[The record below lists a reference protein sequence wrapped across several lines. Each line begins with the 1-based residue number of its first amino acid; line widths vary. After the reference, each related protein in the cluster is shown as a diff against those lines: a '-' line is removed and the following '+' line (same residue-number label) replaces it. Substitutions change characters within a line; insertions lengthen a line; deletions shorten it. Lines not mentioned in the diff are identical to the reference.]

1 MNLEVHN
8 TPIKWRNPAMAL
20 GGNPIFN
27 GKSFRGATQ
36 APPVPQ
42 APYGQAPYGQ
52 QPYGQPFGQQGYG
65 QQPYGQAPY
74 GQQGYGQQPMTSEQL
89 QQMYNQPAA
98 GPADTGRMTFDDVI
112 VKTAA
117 CLGVLLVGAAVTMF
131 VSMGLASLLMIV
143 GALGGF
149 VLALVNTFKK
159 QPSPALI
166 LAYAGLEGLFLGGL
180 TRVLDTMYPGVGLQ
194 AVLGTLSVF
203 TVTLLL
209 FKSGKVRATPKAMK
223 FFMIA
228 IVGYA
233 LFSVVNLVMMV
244 TGLTTEPFGLRSG
257 IIGIAIGILAIGLAA
272 FSLVMDF
279 TSIEAGVRSGAPQR
293 FSWTAA
299 FGLTVTLVW
308 LYVEIIRLL
317 AILRGDD

>member
-1 MNLEVHN
+1 
-8 TPIKWRNPAMAL
+8 MAL

-27 GKSFRGATQ
+27 GKNFRGATQ

-42 APYGQAPYGQ
+42 AQYGQNPYGQQYGQAPGRAPGQ
-52 QPYGQPFGQQGYG
+52 VMDAQGGWMAQQ
-65 QQPYGQAPY
+65 QN
-74 GQQGYGQQPMTSEQL
+74 MTHDQL

-98 GPADTGRMTFDDVI
+98 GPAETGRMTFDDVI
-112 VKTAA
+112 IKTAA
-117 CLGVLLVGAAVTMF
+117 CLGVLIAGAAVTLF
-131 VSMGLASLLMIV
+131 VSMPLASLLMIV

-194 AVLGTLSVF
+194 AVIGTLSVF
-203 TVTLLL
+203 AVTLLL

-228 IVGYA
+228 MVGYA
-233 LFSVVNLVMMV
+233 LFSVVNLVMMM

-257 IIGIAIGILAIGLAA
+257 IIGVVIGVLAIGLAA

-279 TSIEAGVRSGAPQR
+279 TSIEEGVRNGAPER

>member
-1 MNLEVHN
+1 
-8 TPIKWRNPAMAL
+8 MAL

-27 GKSFRGATQ
+27 GMNFRGATQ

-42 APYGQAPYGQ
+42 AQFGQNPYGQNAYGQNPYGQAPGRAPGQ
-52 QPYGQPFGQQGYG
+52 VMDTQGGWMAQQ
-65 QQPYGQAPY
+65 QN
-74 GQQGYGQQPMTSEQL
+74 MTHDQL
-89 QQMYNQPAA
+89 QQMYNRPAA
-98 GPADTGRMTFDDVI
+98 GPVETGRMTFDDVI
-112 VKTAA
+112 MKTTA
-117 CLGVLLVGAAVTMF
+117 CLGAVIAGAAVTL
-131 VSMGLASLLMIV
+131 VVAEGLAYMLMML

-166 LAYAGLEGLFLGGL
+166 LAYAALEGFFLGGL
-180 TRVLDTMYPGVGLQ
+180 TRILDGLYPGVGLQ
-194 AVLGTLSVF
+194 AVIGTLSVF
-203 TVTLLL
+203 GVTLLL
-209 FKSGKVRATPKAMK
+209 FKSGKVRATPKAMR

-228 IVGYA
+228 MIGYA
-233 LFSVVNLVMMV
+233 VFALINMLMVV
-244 TGLTTEPFGLRSG
+244 TGAVKEPFGLSTSIEILG
-257 IIGIAIGILAIGLAA
+257 IPLGVFIGLLAIGLAA
-272 FSLVMDF
+272 FSLIMDF
-279 TSIEAGVRSGAPQR
+279 TSIEAGVRSGAPER

>member
-1 MNLEVHN
+1 
-8 TPIKWRNPAMAL
+8 MAL

-27 GKSFRGATQ
+27 GKNFRGATQ
-36 APPVPQ
+36 APPASH
-42 APYGQAPYGQ
+42 APGYGQNPYGQ
-52 QPYGQPFGQQGYG
+52 QTGWNPAQQT
-65 QQPYGQAPY
+65 
-74 GQQGYGQQPMTSEQL
+74 MSNDQL
-89 QQMYNQPAA
+89 QDLYKRPAA

-112 VKTAA
+112 MKTAA
-117 CLGVLLVGAAVTMF
+117 CLGAVVAGAAVTL
-131 VSMGLASLLMIV
+131 VVAQGLASMLMIV

-159 QPSPALI
+159 QPSPGLI
-166 LAYAGLEGLFLGGL
+166 LAYAALEGLFLGGL
-180 TRVLDTMYPGVGLQ
+180 TRILDGMFPGVGLQ
-194 AVLGTLSVF
+194 AVIGTLSVF
-203 TVTLLL
+203 AVTLVL
-209 FKSGKVRATPKAMK
+209 FRSGKVRATPKAMR

-228 IVGYA
+228 MIGYA
-233 LFSVVNLVMMV
+233 VFALINMVMLW
-244 TGLTTEPFGLRSG
+244 TGAVQTPFGLRTSVEIFG
-257 IIGIAIGILAIGLAA
+257 IPLGVFIGLLAIGLAA
-272 FSLVMDF
+272 FSLIMDF

>member
-1 MNLEVHN
+1 
-8 TPIKWRNPAMAL
+8 MAL

-27 GKSFRGATQ
+27 GKNFRGATL

-42 APYGQAPYGQ
+42 AQYGQNPYGQAQYGQNPYGQAPGRAPGRVMDAQGGWMAQ
-52 QPYGQPFGQQGYG
+52 QQN
-65 QQPYGQAPY
+65 
-74 GQQGYGQQPMTSEQL
+74 MTQDQL

-98 GPADTGRMTFDDVI
+98 GPAETGRMTFDDVI
-112 VKTAA
+112 IKTAA
-117 CLGVLLVGAAVTMF
+117 CLGAVIAGAAVTM
-131 VSMGLASLLMIV
+131 VVAQGLASLLMLV

-166 LAYAGLEGLFLGGL
+166 LAYAALEGLFLGGL
-180 TRVLDTMYPGVGLQ
+180 TRILDALYPGVGLQ
-194 AVLGTLSVF
+194 AVIGTLSVF
-203 TVTLLL
+203 GVTLLL
-209 FKSGKVRATPKAMK
+209 FKSGKVRATPKAMR

-228 IVGYA
+228 LTGYA
-233 LFSVVNLVMMV
+233 VFALINMVMMW
-244 TGLTTEPFGLRSG
+244 TGAVDSPFGLRTSIHIFG
-257 IIGIAIGILAIGLAA
+257 IPLGVFIGILAIGLAA
-272 FSLVMDF
+272 FSLIMDF
-279 TSIEAGVRSGAPQR
+279 TSIEAGVRSGAPER

>member
-1 MNLEVHN
+1 
-8 TPIKWRNPAMAL
+8 MAL

-36 APPVPQ
+36 APPAPQ
-42 APYGQAPYGQ
+42 AYGGAPYGQQAYGQQPNAQAPYGQ
-52 QPYGQPFGQQGYG
+52 QTWNAQSQG
-65 QQPYGQAPY
+65 
-74 GQQGYGQQPMTSEQL
+74 MTDNQL
-89 QQMYNQPAA
+89 QDMYNQPSA

-117 CLGVLLVGAAVTMF
+117 CLGVLILGAAVTLT
-131 VSMGLASLLMIV
+131 VGLGLASMLMIV

-180 TRVLDTMYPGVGLQ
+180 TRILDTQYPGVGLQ
-194 AVLGTLSVF
+194 AVVGTLSVF
-203 TVTLLL
+203 AVTLLL
-209 FKSGKVRATPKAMK
+209 FKSGKVRATPKAMR

-228 IVGYA
+228 LGGYA
-233 LFSVVNLVMMV
+233 LFSVVNLVMMLTGV
-244 TGLTTEPFGLRSG
+244 TQEPFGLRSG
-257 IIGIAIGILAIGLAA
+257 VIGVVIGLLAIGLAA
-272 FSLVMDF
+272 FSLIMDF

>member
-1 MNLEVHN
+1 
-8 TPIKWRNPAMAL
+8 MAL

-27 GKSFRGATQ
+27 GKNFREATQ

-42 APYGQAPYGQ
+42 GPYGQAPYGQ
-52 QPYGQPFGQQGYG
+52 QPFG
-65 QQPYGQAPY
+65 QPYGQQAYGRAPVMD
-74 GQQGYGQQPMTSEQL
+74 GQGGYAQQNMTNEQL

-98 GPADTGRMTFDDVI
+98 GPADTGRMTYDDVI

-117 CLGVLLVGAAVTMF
+117 CLGILLVGAAVTLF

-194 AVLGTLSVF
+194 AVIGTLSVF

-228 IVGYA
+228 LVGYA
-233 LFSVVNLVMMV
+233 LFSLVNLVMMM

-257 IIGIAIGILAIGLAA
+257 IIGVVIGILAIGLAA

-279 TSIEAGVRSGAPQR
+279 TSIEAGVQSGAPQR

>member
-1 MNLEVHN
+1 
-8 TPIKWRNPAMAL
+8 MAL

-42 APYGQAPYGQ
+42 APYGHAP
-52 QPYGQPFGQQGYG
+52 YG

-74 GQQGYGQQPMTSEQL
+74 GQQAYGQPQNMTTEQL
-89 QQMYNQPAA
+89 QQMYSQPAA

-117 CLGVLLVGAAVTMF
+117 CLGVLLAGAAVTMF

-228 IVGYA
+228 LVGYA
-233 LFSVVNLVMMV
+233 LFSVVNLVMMM
-244 TGLTTEPFGLRSG
+244 TGLTSEPFGLRSG
-257 IIGIAIGILAIGLAA
+257 IIGVAIGILAIGLAA

-279 TSIEAGVRSGAPQR
+279 TSIEEGVRNGAPQR

-317 AILRGDD
+317 SILRGEE

>member
-1 MNLEVHN
+1 
-8 TPIKWRNPAMAL
+8 MAL

-27 GKSFRGATQ
+27 GKNFREATQ

-42 APYGQAPYGQ
+42 GPYGQAPYGQ
-52 QPYGQPFGQQGYG
+52 QPFG
-65 QQPYGQAPY
+65 QPYGQQAYGRAPVMD
-74 GQQGYGQQPMTSEQL
+74 GQGGYAQQNMTNEQL

-98 GPADTGRMTFDDVI
+98 GPADTGRMTYDDVI

-117 CLGVLLVGAAVTMF
+117 CLGILLVGAAVTLF

-194 AVLGTLSVF
+194 AVIGTLSVF

-209 FKSGKVRATPKAMK
+209 FKSGRVRATPKAMK

-228 IVGYA
+228 LVGYA
-233 LFSVVNLVMMV
+233 LFSLVNLVMMM
-244 TGLTTEPFGLRSG
+244 TGMTTEPFGLRSG
-257 IIGIAIGILAIGLAA
+257 IIGVVIGILAIGLAA

-279 TSIEAGVRSGAPQR
+279 TSIEAGVQAGAPQR

-308 LYVEIIRLL
+308 LYVEIIRVL
-317 AILRGDD
+317 AILRGEE

>member
-1 MNLEVHN
+1 
-8 TPIKWRNPAMAL
+8 MAL

-27 GKSFRGATQ
+27 GKNFRGATQ

-42 APYGQAPYGQ
+42 APYGQSQYGQ
-52 QPYGQPFGQQGYG
+52 QPYGQQSFGYAPGQVMDGQTGYAQQG
-65 QQPYGQAPY
+65 
-74 GQQGYGQQPMTSEQL
+74 MTSEQL

-98 GPADTGRMTFDDVI
+98 GPADTGRMTYDDVI

-117 CLGVLLVGAAVTMF
+117 CLGVLLVGAAVTLF

-194 AVLGTLSVF
+194 AVIGTLSVF

-228 IVGYA
+228 LVGYA
-233 LFSVVNLVMMV
+233 LFSLVNLVMMM

-257 IIGIAIGILAIGLAA
+257 IIGVVIGILAIGLAA

-279 TSIEAGVRSGAPQR
+279 TSIEAGVQSGAPQR

>member
-1 MNLEVHN
+1 
-8 TPIKWRNPAMAL
+8 MAL

-27 GKSFRGATQ
+27 GKNFRGATQ

-42 APYGQAPYGQ
+42 AYGQNPYGQG
-52 QPYGQPFGQQGYG
+52 GYG
-65 QQPYGQAPY
+65 QTPVMNAPGGWG
-74 GQQGYGQQPMTSEQL
+74 GQQNMTDDQL
-89 QQMYNQPAA
+89 QQMYNRPAA
-98 GPADTGRMTFDDVI
+98 GPAETGRMTYDDVI
-112 VKTAA
+112 IKTAA
-117 CLGVLLVGAAVTMF
+117 CLGVVMAGAAVTLF
-131 VSMGLASLLMIV
+131 VSLSLATMLMIV

-180 TRVLDTMYPGVGLQ
+180 TRILDGMFPGVGLQ
-194 AVLGTLSVF
+194 AVIGTLSVF
-203 TVTLLL
+203 AVTLVL
-209 FKSGKVRATPKAMK
+209 FKSGKVRATPKAMR

-228 IVGYA
+228 VIGYA
-233 LFSVVNLVMMV
+233 VFALVNMVMMW
-244 TGLTTEPFGLRSG
+244 TGAVDSPFGLRTSVEILG
-257 IIGIAIGILAIGLAA
+257 IPLGVFIGLLAIGLAA
-272 FSLVMDF
+272 FSLIMDF
-279 TSIEAGVRSGAPQR
+279 TSIEAGVQAGAPER

-317 AILRGDD
+317 AILRGEE

>member
-1 MNLEVHN
+1 
-8 TPIKWRNPAMAL
+8 MAL

-27 GKSFRGATQ
+27 GRSFRGATQ

-42 APYGQAPYGQ
+42 APFGQASYGQ
-52 QPYGQPFGQQGYG
+52 QPYGQAPYGQQGYG

-74 GQQGYGQQPMTSEQL
+74 GQQGYGQQPMSNEQL

-112 VKTAA
+112 VKTAL
-117 CLGVLLVGAAVTMF
+117 CLGAVVVGAAVTLT
-131 VSMGLASLLMIV
+131 VGLGLASLLMIV

-166 LAYAGLEGLFLGGL
+166 LAYAALEGLFLGGL
-180 TRVLDTMYPGVGLQ
+180 TRILDTQYPGVGLQ
-194 AVLGTLSVF
+194 AVVGTLSVF
-203 TVTLLL
+203 AVTLML
-209 FKSGKVRATPKAMK
+209 FKSGKVRATPKAMR

-228 IVGYA
+228 IAGYA
-233 LFSVVNLVMMV
+233 LFSVVNLVMMLTGV
-244 TGLTTEPFGLRSG
+244 TQEPFGLRSG
-257 IIGIAIGILAIGLAA
+257 IVGVLIGVLAIGLAA

>member
-1 MNLEVHN
+1 
-8 TPIKWRNPAMAL
+8 MAL

-42 APYGQAPYGQ
+42 APYGAP
-52 QPYGQPFGQQGYG
+52 YG

-74 GQQGYGQQPMTSEQL
+74 GQAPYGQQGWGTQPQSMTDEQL
-89 QQMYNQPAA
+89 RQMYSQPSA

-112 VKTAA
+112 MKTAA
-117 CLGVLLVGAAVTMF
+117 CLGAVLVGAAITLTV
-131 VSMGLASLLMIV
+131 GLPLASLLMIV

-166 LAYAGLEGLFLGGL
+166 LAYAALEGLFLGGL
-180 TRVLDTMYPGVGLQ
+180 TRILDTQYPGVGLQ
-194 AVLGTLSVF
+194 AVVGTLSVF
-203 TVTLLL
+203 AVTLLL
-209 FKSGKVRATPKAMK
+209 FKSGKVRATPKAMR

-228 IVGYA
+228 IAGYA
-233 LFSVVNLVMMV
+233 LFSVVNLVMMLTGV
-244 TGLTTEPFGLRSG
+244 TNEPFGLRSG
-257 IIGIAIGILAIGLAA
+257 IVGVLVGVFAIGLAA
-272 FSLVMDF
+272 FSLIMDF

>member
-1 MNLEVHN
+1 
-8 TPIKWRNPAMAL
+8 MAL

-42 APYGQAPYGQ
+42 APYGR
-52 QPYGQPFGQQGYG
+52 QPYGQAPYG

-74 GQQGYGQQPMTSEQL
+74 GQQGYGQRPMTDEQL

-112 VKTAA
+112 VKTAL
-117 CLGVLLVGAAVTMF
+117 CLGAVIVGAAVTLT
-131 VSMGLASLLMIV
+131 VGLGLASLLMIV

-180 TRVLDTMYPGVGLQ
+180 TRILDTQYPGVGLQ
-194 AVLGTLSVF
+194 AVVGTLSVF
-203 TVTLLL
+203 AVTLLL
-209 FKSGKVRATPKAMK
+209 FKSGKVRATPKAMR

-228 IVGYA
+228 IAGYA
-233 LFSVVNLVMMV
+233 LFSLVNLVMMLTGV
-244 TGLTTEPFGLRSG
+244 TQEPFGLRSG
-257 IIGIAIGILAIGLAA
+257 IVGVLIGVFAIGLAA
-272 FSLVMDF
+272 FSLIMDF

>member
-1 MNLEVHN
+1 
-8 TPIKWRNPAMAL
+8 MAL

-27 GKSFRGATQ
+27 GKNFRGATQ

-42 APYGQAPYGQ
+42 APYGGQYGHSAYGQ
-52 QPYGQPFGQQGYG
+52 QQYGQPAYG

-74 GQQGYGQQPMTSEQL
+74 GQPQSMTDEQL
-89 QQMYNQPAA
+89 RQMYAQPSA

-112 VKTAA
+112 MKTAA
-117 CLGVLLVGAAVTMF
+117 CLAAVLVGAAITLTAALP
-131 VSMGLASLLMIV
+131 LASMLMIV

-149 VLALVNTFKK
+149 VLAMVNTFKK

-166 LAYAGLEGLFLGGL
+166 LAYAALEGLFLGGL
-180 TRVLDTMYPGVGLQ
+180 TRILDTQFPGVGLQ
-194 AVLGTLSVF
+194 AVIGTLSVF
-203 TVTLLL
+203 TVTLVL
-209 FKSGKVRATPKAMK
+209 FKSGKVRATPRAMR

-228 IVGYA
+228 IIGYA
-233 LFSVVNLVMMV
+233 VFSLINMVLVW
-244 TGLTTEPFGLRSG
+244 TGAVQEPFGLRTSIVIFG
-257 IIGIAIGILAIGLAA
+257 IPLGVFIGLLAIGLAA
-272 FSLVMDF
+272 FSLIMDF

>member
-1 MNLEVHN
+1 
-8 TPIKWRNPAMAL
+8 MAL

-42 APYGQAPYGQ
+42 APYGHAP
-52 QPYGQPFGQQGYG
+52 YG

-74 GQQGYGQQPMTSEQL
+74 GQQPYGQPQNMTNEQL

-112 VKTAA
+112 VKTTA
-117 CLGVLLVGAAVTMF
+117 CLGVLLAGAAVTLF

-180 TRVLDTMYPGVGLQ
+180 TRVLDAMYPGVGLQ

-228 IVGYA
+228 LVGYA
-233 LFSVVNLVMMV
+233 LFSVVNLVMMM
-244 TGLTTEPFGLRSG
+244 TGLTSEPFGLRSG
-257 IIGIAIGILAIGLAA
+257 IIGVAIGILAIGLAA

-279 TSIEAGVRSGAPQR
+279 TSIEEGVRNGAPQR

-317 AILRGDD
+317 SILRGEE

>member
-1 MNLEVHN
+1 
-8 TPIKWRNPAMAL
+8 MAL

-27 GKSFRGATQ
+27 GKNFRGATQ

-42 APYGQAPYGQ
+42 AQYGQNPYGQNPYGQ
-52 QPYGQPFGQQGYG
+52 VPGRAPGQVMDAQGGWMAQQ
-65 QQPYGQAPY
+65 QN
-74 GQQGYGQQPMTSEQL
+74 MTHDQL
-89 QQMYNQPAA
+89 QQMYNRPAA
-98 GPADTGRMTFDDVI
+98 GPVETGRMTFDDVI
-112 VKTAA
+112 MKTAA
-117 CLGVLLVGAAVTMF
+117 CLGVLMAGAAVTLF
-131 VSMGLASLLMIV
+131 ISMSLASLLMIV

-180 TRVLDTMYPGVGLQ
+180 TRVLDGLYPGVGLQ
-194 AVLGTLSVF
+194 AVIGTLSVF
-203 TVTLLL
+203 GVTLLL
-209 FKSGKVRATPKAMK
+209 FKSGKVRATPKAMR

-228 IVGYA
+228 IIGYA
-233 LFSVVNLVMMV
+233 VFSLINMVMVM
-244 TGLTTEPFGLRSG
+244 TGAVQEPFGLRTSFEIFG
-257 IIGIAIGILAIGLAA
+257 IPLGVFIGLLAIGLAA
-272 FSLVMDF
+272 FSLIMDF
-279 TSIEAGVRSGAPQR
+279 TSIEAGVRSGAPER

>member
-1 MNLEVHN
+1 
-8 TPIKWRNPAMAL
+8 MAL

-27 GKSFRGATQ
+27 GKNFRGATQ
-36 APPVPQ
+36 APRVPQ
-42 APYGQAPYGQ
+42 APYGQAQYGQ
-52 QPYGQPFGQQGYG
+52 QPYGQQSFGRAPGQVMDGQAGWGQQ
-65 QQPYGQAPY
+65 QN
-74 GQQGYGQQPMTSEQL
+74 MSDEQL

-98 GPADTGRMTFDDVI
+98 GPADTGRMTYDDVI

-117 CLGVLLVGAAVTMF
+117 CLGVLLAGAGVTMI
-131 VSMGLASLLMIV
+131 VSMGLASILMIV

-180 TRVLDTMYPGVGLQ
+180 TRVLDLMYPGVGLQ
-194 AVLGTLSVF
+194 AVIGTLSVF

-228 IVGYA
+228 MVGYA
-233 LFSVVNLVMMV
+233 LFSVVNLIMMM

-257 IIGIAIGILAIGLAA
+257 IIGVVIGILAIGLAA

-279 TSIEAGVRSGAPQR
+279 TSIEAGVQAGAPQR

-308 LYVEIIRLL
+308 LYVEIIRVL
-317 AILRGDD
+317 AILRGEE

>member
-1 MNLEVHN
+1 
-8 TPIKWRNPAMAL
+8 MAL

-42 APYGQAPYGQ
+42 APYGAPYGRQPYGGQAPYGQ
-52 QPYGQPFGQQGYG
+52 QPYGQQGWG
-65 QQPYGQAPY
+65 SQP
-74 GQQGYGQQPMTSEQL
+74 QGMTDEQL
-89 QQMYNQPAA
+89 RQMYSQPSA

-112 VKTAA
+112 MKTAA
-117 CLGVLLVGAAVTMF
+117 CLGAVLVGAAITLTVGL
-131 VSMGLASLLMIV
+131 GLASMLMIV

-166 LAYAGLEGLFLGGL
+166 LAYAALEGLFLGGL
-180 TRVLDTMYPGVGLQ
+180 TRILDTQFPGVGLQ
-194 AVLGTLSVF
+194 AVIGTLSVF
-203 TVTLLL
+203 AVTLLL
-209 FKSGKVRATPKAMK
+209 FKSGKVRATPKAMR

-228 IVGYA
+228 IIGYA
-233 LFSVVNLVMMV
+233 VFALVNMV
-244 TGLTTEPFGLRSG
+244 LMWTGVLQQPFGLRSVEIFG
-257 IIGIAIGILAIGLAA
+257 IPLGVFIGLLAIGLAA
-272 FSLVMDF
+272 FSLIMDF

>member
-1 MNLEVHN
+1 
-8 TPIKWRNPAMAL
+8 MAL

-27 GKSFRGATQ
+27 GKNFRGATQ
-36 APPVPQ
+36 APRVPQ

-52 QPYGQPFGQQGYG
+52 QPYGQQSYGRAPGQVMD
-65 QQPYGQAPY
+65 PQA
-74 GQQGYGQQPMTSEQL
+74 GWGQQPMTDEQL
-89 QQMYNQPAA
+89 RQMYNQPAA
-98 GPADTGRMTFDDVI
+98 GPADTGRMTYDDVI

-117 CLGVLLVGAAVTMF
+117 CLAVVVAGAAVTLF
-131 VSMGLASLLMIV
+131 VSMGLASMLMIV

-180 TRVLDTMYPGVGLQ
+180 TRILDQMYPGVGLQ
-194 AVLGTLSVF
+194 AVIGTLSVF
-203 TVTLLL
+203 AVTLVL
-209 FKSGKVRATPKAMK
+209 FRSGKVRATPKAMR

-228 IVGYA
+228 IIGYA
-233 LFSVVNLVMMV
+233 VFSLINLVMMW
-244 TGLTTEPFGLRSG
+244 TGAVQEPFGLRTSVEIFG
-257 IIGIAIGILAIGLAA
+257 IPLGVFIGLLAIGLAA
-272 FSLVMDF
+272 FSLIMDF
-279 TSIEAGVRSGAPQR
+279 TSIEAGVQSGAPQR

>member
-1 MNLEVHN
+1 
-8 TPIKWRNPAMAL
+8 MAL

-27 GKSFRGATQ
+27 GKNFRGATQ

-42 APYGQAPYGQ
+42 AQYGQNPYGQAQYGQNPYGQAPGRAPGRVMDAQGGWMAQ
-52 QPYGQPFGQQGYG
+52 QQN
-65 QQPYGQAPY
+65 
-74 GQQGYGQQPMTSEQL
+74 MTQDQL

-98 GPADTGRMTFDDVI
+98 GPAETGRMTFDDVI
-112 VKTAA
+112 IKTAA
-117 CLGVLLVGAAVTMF
+117 CLGAVIAGAAVTM
-131 VSMGLASLLMIV
+131 VVAQGLASLLMLV

-166 LAYAGLEGLFLGGL
+166 LAYAALEGLFLGGL
-180 TRVLDTMYPGVGLQ
+180 TRILDALYPGVGLQ
-194 AVLGTLSVF
+194 AVIGTLSVF
-203 TVTLLL
+203 GVTLLL
-209 FKSGKVRATPKAMK
+209 FKSGKVRATPKAMR

-228 IVGYA
+228 LTGYA
-233 LFSVVNLVMMV
+233 VFALINMVMMW
-244 TGLTTEPFGLRSG
+244 TGAVDSPFGLRTSIHIFG
-257 IIGIAIGILAIGLAA
+257 IPLGVFIGILAIGLAA
-272 FSLVMDF
+272 FSLIMDF
-279 TSIEAGVRSGAPQR
+279 TSIEAGVRSGAPER